1 MIAGSAY
8 PMRIGIVRTVGSVC
22 RCAESAAKGLE
33 TLGHE
38 PVLVNSEEIE
48 LRAPE
53 LARGCDLI
61 IDHTDTFRGHGLYRA
76 LVRLLLEN
84 HGARIVGSDAR
95 ACFLADNKI
104 AARRKLSEA
113 GISTPP
119 GIIVTSRTWQ
129 APSWLRPPVVL
140 KPGFEHMSR
149 GLRLAG
155 TLEEARTSAESLL
168 DSLQQPVM
176 VESYIPGRELA
187 VSLLDGP
194 QGLQVLPP
202 LEWRFDTMEP
212 GVLTEEFKRVEFVNE
227 RQDALRADLPDDLH
241 EELENRAKQAFYV
254 LGLRDY
260 ARFDLRLSS
269 GGTLFFLEAN
279 TTPSLEPFE
288 ALALSAQWA
297 GLEYHDLVERMLSAA
312 LGRYG
317 QGPSRKMERD
327 SIQLPSGKVELEIPK
342 GVHPPPPSSVNLAR
356 LLDIQPGEEVLDLG
370 CGSGLLSVAA
380 AKLGAKR
387 VVATDLDPRAL
398 EATVRNALHNGVNQR
413 VEVRSGSWYE
423 AVRESERFDVII
435 LTPPQTPGPHP
446 FGPKYGGPDGTRHLF
461 KLIDHAH
468 GFLKPGRGRLWLLA
482 ISLANPPAIWKR
494 LHERFSE
501 VTLIQETDRPFTE
514 EEYESYEKGLF
525 TYLSQLRNSGTA
537 DFTEL
542 GPGRFAFKNLFIR
555 ASGVREI

>member
-1 MIAGSAY
+1 
-8 PMRIGIVRTVGSVC
+8 MRIGIVRTVGSVC

-317 QGPSRKMERD
+317 QGPFRKMERD
-327 SIQLPSGKVELEIPK
+327 SIRLPSGKVELEIPE
-342 GVHPPPPSSVNLAR
+342 GVHPPPPSSMNLAR

-514 EEYESYEKGLF
+514 EEYESNEKGLF
-525 TYLSQLRNSGTA
+525 TYLSQLKNSGTA

>member
-1 MIAGSAY
+1 
-8 PMRIGIVRTVGSVC
+8 MRIGIVHTIGSVC

-38 PVLVNSEEIE
+38 PVLANSEEIE

-53 LARGCDLI
+53 LASECDLI

-76 LVRLLLEN
+76 LIRLLLEN
-84 HGARIVGSDAR
+84 HGARLVGSDAR

-104 AARRKLSEA
+104 VARRKLSEA
-113 GISTPP
+113 GIPTPP
-119 GIIVTSRTWQ
+119 GIAVTSRTWQ
-129 APSWLRPPVVL
+129 APPWLRLPVVL

-149 GLRLAG
+149 GLRLAR
-155 TLEEARTSAESLL
+155 TLEEAHTVAESLL

-187 VSLLDGP
+187 VSLLEGP

-202 LEWRFDTMEP
+202 LELRLDTKGP
-212 GVLTEEFKRVEFVNE
+212 GVLTEDFKRVEFVSE
-227 RQDALRADLPDDLH
+227 RKDVLRADLPDDLQ
-241 EELENRAKQAFYV
+241 EDLESRATQAFRV

-297 GLEYHDLVERMLSAA
+297 GLEYHDLVERMLSAP
-312 LGRYG
+312 LRRYG
-317 QGPSRKMERD
+317 QGPFRKVEKA
-327 SIQLPSGKVELEIPK
+327 SIQLPSGKVELEIPE
-342 GVHPPPPSSVNLAR
+342 GVHPPPPSSVDLAR

-398 EATVRNALHNGVNQR
+398 EATVQNALHNGVNQR

-423 AVRESERFDVII
+423 AVGEGERFDVII
-435 LTPPQTPGPHP
+435 LTPPQTPGPRP
-446 FGPKYGGPDGTRHLF
+446 FGPKYGGPDGTHHLF
-461 KLIDHAH
+461 RLIDH
-468 GFLKPGRGRLWLLA
+468 GPRFLRPGRGRLWLLA

-494 LHERFSE
+494 LRERFSE
-501 VTLIQETDRPFTE
+501 VSLIQETDRPFNE
-514 EEYESYEKGLF
+514 QEYESYEKGLF

-542 GPGRFAFKNLFIR
+542 EPGRFAFKNLFIR
-555 ASGVREI
+555 TSGAREI

>member
-1 MIAGSAY
+1 
-8 PMRIGIVRTVGSVC
+8 MRIGIVRTVGSVC